1 LIGHAYFSDIQG
13 KFYEFYKFQLIS
25 EILLEIKYCAQN
37 FLHPGHNDPRSP
49 TSGARE
55 STQASTLDQV
65 NLVSE
70 AGGSHWPNGQDA
82 GGHVGDDTRTRASA
96 GHYESDA
103 WRGRTK
109 WSPGATPVTTG
120 AAAAGDSRRD
130 CEPEGEKAK
139 G

>member
-1 LIGHAYFSDIQG
+1 M
-13 KFYEFYKFQLIS
+13 
-25 EILLEIKYCAQN
+25 
-37 FLHPGHNDPRSP
+37 
-49 TSGARE
+49 
-55 STQASTLDQV
+55 LDQV
-65 NLVSE
+65 NLVSGV
-70 AGGSHWPNGQDA
+70 GGSHRPNGQDV

-96 GHYESDA
+96 GRYGRDARRCAASDGR
-103 WRGRTK
+103 RGTTK